1 MPTAT
6 AAQLMWGACRTA
18 LALLAACAPLALPT
32 RVGAAGA
39 PPAISFTEAGDAALV
54 PSTTSAAITP
64 LFTPDRLGAK
74 SALTIT
80 VGYSSSVSGVP
91 QPVRTSVLR
100 LPAGLSLEIPSL
112 RSCSPAQLLRRGVS
126 GCPRQSEIGRG
137 HALAEVL
144 AGSLRL
150 TESVGLW
157 VFLGEPG
164 SAGPTFE
171 ILARGYTPLDERMVF
186 SGTVLSGSAPYGE
199 ELALTIPPIPTLPYE
214 PDASIVALSLTI
226 GASERHRAHDVNTV
240 VIPSRCPSGGFP
252 FAAEFTY
259 ADGSSGSAVAAAPC
273 PPPARGAASHRA
285 TRQARA
291 RAATERQ
298 THAHAS
304 RTTTLNESGHLR
316 LTSKH
321 GFTLN
326 EQGSA
331 TGTAVGTIYAHLTA
345 VSTSRLTVEVN
356 IYPRGG
362 GSISGYGTGTYHKV
376 DGAANF
382 SGTMSIGRGSGS
394 YTDIHGAGLAFG
406 GTIEESDDDAIAVHV
421 SGKVSD

>member
-1 MPTAT
+1 V
-6 AAQLMWGACRTA
+6 LGARRIA
-18 LALLAACAPLALPT
+18 LALLAVCAPLALPT
-32 RVGAAGA
+32 QVGATRAS
-39 PPAISFTEAGDAALV
+39 PKVSFAKAKDAALV
-54 PSTTSAAITP
+54 PSTTSATITP

-91 QPVRTSVLR
+91 QPVRTSVLQ

-157 VFLGEPG
+157 VFLGEP
-164 SAGPTFE
+164 SDAGPTFE

-186 SGTVLSGSAPYGE
+186 SGTVLSDHAPYGE
-199 ELALTIPPIPTLPYE
+199 ELELTIPPIPTMPYE

-226 GASERHRAHDVNTV
+226 GASEHHRAHDVNTV
-240 VIPSRCPSGGFP
+240 VMPSSCPSAGFP

-273 PPPARGAASHRA
+273 PQTAQGAGPRRA
-285 TRQARA
+285 KRRAPA
-291 RAATERQ
+291 RAAERR
-298 THAHAS
+298 TPAHAS
-304 RTTTLNESGHLR
+304 RTTSLDESGHLH

-326 EQGSA
+326 EQGTA
-331 TGTAVGTIYAHLTA
+331 TGTAAGTIYAHLTA

-362 GSISGYGTGTYHKV
+362 GSISGYGTGSYRKV

-382 SGTMSIGRGSGS
+382 SGTMSINRGGGS
-394 YTDIHGAGLAFG
+394 YTNIHGSDLAFG
-406 GTIEESDDDAIAVHV
+406 GTIEESDDDAITVHV